1 MEKHERDRKRDGRE
15 IGREKGNGERDKE
28 RNWGEELRKK
38 LTKIRVRDYLA
49 KQYPLFNYLHF
60 QEKKNKNNGKE
71 VRARVLGIEEGDEV

>member
-1 MEKHERDRKRDGRE
+1 M
-15 IGREKGNGERDKE
+15 
-28 RNWGEELRKK
+28 
-38 LTKIRVRDYLA
+38 TKIRVRDYLA